1 MADRPH
7 VKLKDIHPGAA
18 IAGVYGLQNPQVGN
32 TRMGKPYFKTILR
45 DATGEVPA
53 RLWTFDEGRLSEVS
67 RTGFAWVT
75 GRSESYQGS
84 IQIILESVEAVEVDA
99 ADLVN
104 LLPSTPRSIEG
115 MFDRVKELLASL
127 EHPGMRTLAEAYV
140 SDPALM
146 EGFCRAPA
154 AVSVH
159 HAFIGGLL
167 QHTLQLLELADRMLP
182 LYPELNRDLVLMGLF
197 LHDLGKVWE
206 LDWERGFA
214 YTVDGNLIG
223 HIVRG
228 AVVLES
234 KAAVVRRGGADLPRE
249 AVRVLQHIILSH
261 HGQPEHGAAKVPSTP
276 EAIFVA
282 QLDNLDAKTF
292 VAINQSDR
300 GALRPGM
307 ADFTDRI
314 WSLDTRIYRP
324 DPLNMPATTPA
335 S

>member
-1 MADRPH
+1 MTDRPH
-7 VKLKDIHPGAA
+7 VKIKDIQPGSA

-32 TRMGKPYFKTILR
+32 TRMGKPFFKTILR

-53 RLWTFDEGRLSEVS
+53 RLWTFDEARLPEVS

-75 GRSESYQGS
+75 GRSETYQGS

-104 LLPSTPRSIEG
+104 LLPSTPRSIES
-115 MFDRVKELLASL
+115 MFARVKELLGTL
-127 EHPGMRTLAEAYV
+127 EHPGMRALADAYLG
-140 SDPALM
+140 DEALM

-167 QHTLQLLELADRMLP
+167 QHTLQLIELADRMLP

-214 YTVDGNLIG
+214 YTVDGNLVG

-228 AVVLES
+228 AVVLET

-249 AVRVLQHIILSH
+249 AVRVLMHIVLSH
-261 HGQPEHGAAKVPSTP
+261 HGLPEHGAAKLPSTP

-292 VAINQSDR
+292 IAIGQADR
-300 GALRPGM
+300 GSIRAGVTE
-307 ADFTDRI
+307 FTDRV

-324 DPLNMPATTPA
+324 DPLNMPANVPA

>member
-1 MADRPH
+1 MTDRPH
-7 VKLKDIHPGAA
+7 LKIQDIQPGTSV
-18 IAGVYGLQNPQVGN
+18 AGVYGLQNPQVGS
-32 TRMGKPYFKTILR
+32 TRMGKPFFKTILR

-53 RLWTFDEGRLSEVS
+53 RMWTFEESRLADVS

-75 GRSESYQGS
+75 GRSENYQGS
-84 IQIILESVEAVEVDA
+84 IQVILDTVESVDVA
-99 ADLVN
+99 ASDLVN
-104 LLPSTPRSIEG
+104 LLPSTPRSIDG
-115 MFDRVKELLASL
+115 MFARVRELLATL
-127 EHPGMRTLAEAYV
+127 EHPGARALAEAYLH
-140 SDPALM
+140 DQPLM
-146 EGFCRAPA
+146 DGFCKAPA

-206 LDWERGFA
+206 LDWERGFQ
-214 YTVDGNLIG
+214 YTVDGNLVG

-234 KAAVVRRGGADLPRE
+234 KAAVVRRAGADLPRE
-249 AVRVLQHIILSH
+249 AVRVLMHIVLSH
-261 HGQPEHGAAKVPSTP
+261 HGQLEHGAAKIPSTP
-276 EAIFVA
+276 EAIFVS

-292 VAINQSDR
+292 VAIHQADR
-300 GALRPGM
+300 AHVRPGA
-307 ADFTDRI
+307 ADFTDRV

-324 DPLNMPATTPA
+324 DPFATAAIAPV